1 MLNSV
6 LLGVVFGVM
15 AFTGIAVAYNQFH
28 VETTPDA
35 NIFSML
41 TEKQMAQ
48 IEAGESIKNIELEQ
62 KQVDEILKTF
72 EHISEYEIELTEAEK
87 ILLEQI
93 VETKVREVSQKDVNL
108 LKKELADGL
117 LKMGLNLKP
126 EMIESLEN
134 D

>member
-1 MLNSV
+1 MIKSV
-6 LLGVVFGVM
+6 LLGVIFGVM
-15 AFTGIAVAYNQFH
+15 VLTGIAVAYNQFH

-35 NIFSML
+35 NVFSMF
-41 TEKQMAQ
+41 TDKQMAQ
-48 IEAGESIKNIELEQ
+48 IEAGESINSIELEQ
-62 KQVDEILKTF
+62 SQVDDIIKTI
-72 EHISEYEIELTEAEK
+72 EYVNEYEIELTEAER

-93 VETKVREVSQKDVNL
+93 IETKVREVSQNDVNL

>member
-15 AFTGIAVAYNQFH
+15 AITGIAVAYNQFH

-48 IEAGESIKNIELEQ
+48 IEAGESINDIELEQ
-62 KQVDEILKTF
+62 TQIDEIVKTL
-72 EHISEYEIELTEAEK
+72 EHIKEYEIELTEAEK

-93 VETKVREVSQKDVNL
+93 VETKVKEVTQEDVNL

>member
-15 AFTGIAVAYNQFH
+15 ALTGIAVAYNQFH
-28 VETTPDA
+28 VEATPDA

-41 TEKQMAQ
+41 TEKQLAQ
-48 IEAGESIKNIELEQ
+48 IEAGESIKNVELEQ
-62 KQVDEILKTF
+62 NQVDEIIKTL
-72 EHISEYEIELTEAEK
+72 EHINEYEIELTEAEK

-93 VETKVREVSQKDVNL
+93 VETKVREVTQEDVNL
-108 LKKELADGL
+108 LQKELADGL
-117 LKMGLNLKP
+117 LKMGLNLKL
-126 EMIESLEN
+126 EMIESLES

>member
-1 MLNSV
+1 MLNGI

-15 AFTGIAVAYNQFH
+15 ALTGIAVAYNQFH

-35 NIFSML
+35 NIFSIL
-41 TEKQMAQ
+41 TEKQRER
-48 IEAGESIKNIELEQ
+48 IEAGESINNLELEQ
-62 KQVDEILKTF
+62 NQVDEIMKTL
-72 EHISEYEIELTEAEK
+72 EHINEYEIELTQSEK
-87 ILLEQI
+87 ILLEHI
-93 VETKVREVSQKDVNL
+93 VETKVKEVTQEDVNL